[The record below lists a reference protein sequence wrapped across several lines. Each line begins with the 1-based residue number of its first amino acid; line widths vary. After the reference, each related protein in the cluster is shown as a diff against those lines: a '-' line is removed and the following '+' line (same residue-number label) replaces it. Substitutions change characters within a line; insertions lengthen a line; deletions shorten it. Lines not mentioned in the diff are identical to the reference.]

1 MKMTT
6 SRKTADKTK
15 VELVRLDNV
24 SMDEDDEILPD
35 FEAEVDDGRRVWV
48 TAVLERTAVIEPAP
62 GEPKVLVNR
71 RRLFVNPRH
80 LRVRHL
86 ASKEAARRGRE
97 AARQLSKRADFS
109 VVNTAEAVGLHH
121 AVPNA
126 PNKRNEHDSFEVP
139 NGKGRADDNQENRRK
154 DEAPFEALE

>member
-1 MKMTT
+1 MNMASNRKQIERPSATT
-6 SRKTADKTK
+6 D
-15 VELVRLDNV
+15 LVRLDSV

-35 FEAEVDDGRRVWV
+35 FEAEVDGRRVWV

-71 RRLFVNPRH
+71 RRLMVNPQH

-97 AARQLSKRADFS
+97 AARQLRMQ
-109 VVNTAEAVGLHH
+109 
-121 AVPNA
+121 
-126 PNKRNEHDSFEVP
+126 EHSS
-139 NGKGRADDNQENRRK
+139 A
-154 DEAPFEALE
+154 A

>member
-1 MKMTT
+1 MKMATLRKGDGAQSA
-6 SRKTADKTK
+6 SRT
-15 VELVRLDNV
+15 ELVRLDMV

-35 FEAEVDDGRRVWV
+35 FEAEVDGQRVWV

-71 RRLFVNPRH
+71 RRLMVDPRS

-97 AARQLSKRADFS
+97 AARQLR
-109 VVNTAEAVGLHH
+109 L
-121 AVPNA
+121 
-126 PNKRNEHDSFEVP
+126 NEQNP
-139 NGKGRADDNQENRRK
+139 A
-154 DEAPFEALE
+154 A

>member
-1 MKMTT
+1 MAMN
-6 SRKTADKTK
+6 RKSVEKTK
-15 VELVRLDNV
+15 ADLVRLDSV

-71 RRLFVNPRH
+71 RRLFVDPNS

-97 AARQLSKRADFS
+97 AARQLR
-109 VVNTAEAVGLHH
+109 L
-121 AVPNA
+121 
-126 PNKRNEHDSFEVP
+126 
-139 NGKGRADDNQENRRK
+139 QEQQSS
-154 DEAPFEALE
+154 AA

>member
-1 MKMTT
+1 MA
-6 SRKTADKTK
+6 SNRKQTVEKAK
-15 VELVRLDNV
+15 VELVRLDSVN
-24 SMDEDDEILPD
+24 MDEDDEILPD
-35 FEAEVDDGRRVWV
+35 FEAEDDDGRRDWV

-97 AARQLSKRADFS
+97 AARQLR
-109 VVNTAEAVGLHH
+109 L
-121 AVPNA
+121 
-126 PNKRNEHDSFEVP
+126 
-139 NGKGRADDNQENRRK
+139 QEQQSS
-154 DEAPFEALE
+154 AA

>member
-1 MKMTT
+1 MATN
-6 SRKTADKTK
+6 RRTADK
-15 VELVRLDNV
+15 VRGDRVRLDSV

-97 AARQLSKRADFS
+97 AARQLR
-109 VVNTAEAVGLHH
+109 L
-121 AVPNA
+121 
-126 PNKRNEHDSFEVP
+126 
-139 NGKGRADDNQENRRK
+139 QEQQSS
-154 DEAPFEALE
+154 AA

>member
-1 MKMTT
+1 MA
-6 SRKTADKTK
+6 SNRKQTDSKT
-15 VELVRLDNV
+15 ELVRLDSV

-35 FEAEVDDGRRVWV
+35 FEAEVDGNRVWV

-71 RRLFVNPRH
+71 RRLLVNPGH

-97 AARQLSKRADFS
+97 AARQLR
-109 VVNTAEAVGLHH
+109 L
-121 AVPNA
+121 
-126 PNKRNEHDSFEVP
+126 
-139 NGKGRADDNQENRRK
+139 QEQQSS
-154 DEAPFEALE
+154 AA

>member
-1 MKMTT
+1 MAANRKSEGRSN
-6 SRKTADKTK
+6 SRT
-15 VELVRLDNV
+15 EMVRLDKV

-35 FEAEVDDGRRVWV
+35 FEAEVDGQRVWV

-71 RRLFVNPRH
+71 RRLLVNPRH

-97 AARQLSKRADFS
+97 AARQLR
-109 VVNTAEAVGLHH
+109 L
-121 AVPNA
+121 
-126 PNKRNEHDSFEVP
+126 
-139 NGKGRADDNQENRRK
+139 QEQHSS
-154 DEAPFEALE
+154 AA

>member
-1 MKMTT
+1 MTARGGT
-6 SRKTADKTK
+6 QFGVDVYRVSGEVSMGTKGKGTKTAD
-15 VELVRLDNV
+15 ELVRLDNV

-97 AARQLSKRADFS
+97 AARQLR
-109 VVNTAEAVGLHH
+109 L
-121 AVPNA
+121 
-126 PNKRNEHDSFEVP
+126 
-139 NGKGRADDNQENRRK
+139 QEQQSS
-154 DEAPFEALE
+154 AA